1 MRTNIIAAIFL
12 CLQLFCMAIQA
23 NTIDSL
29 ENVLKGGKLS
39 NLEKVNTYCRLA
51 NENSKIDSFKT
62 SIYFYNEA
70 VSLSDKLNND
80 SLKIEVLNHMFN
92 FYYVTKVRD
101 LKKAK
106 ELIQEIIHINEKN
119 GTTLLLAQSYQRL
132 STFLRDE
139 GQLSEAVNF
148 NSKAFE
154 LFEKQGDK
162 RGLAGCYNQY
172 AILANMENKSE
183 VTLKYFLKANQII
196 KDINDEIT
204 EARLSTNIGKMYF
217 HLGIKDSSDRYF
229 DRSMEIWNKL
239 GRSDLM
245 AVTQINL
252 AQIYSA
258 DGKNQDLSYAKKLLE
273 KAKES
278 LMNIN
283 DSKYLCDV
291 YVALANI
298 EFQQNK
304 NIKAIFYMKK
314 AIELA
319 EAESYKKKLEDNY
332 LHISRMYFTLNDY
345 KNAYDNIAKYVN
357 LKDELDSIS
366 KTEEL
371 ARLQIQFDTKEK
383 EKEIENLK
391 KDKELSD
398 LTIAKQEREQIMAL
412 LGILLV
418 IAIAVFIFIG
428 YRNKT
433 KLNSELTEKSIV
445 IQEKNREILDSITY
459 AKRLQEAILP
469 ANKVVKEWLPESFIF
484 YKPKDIVS
492 GDFYWMESINSK
504 VYFAAI
510 DCTGHGVPGAMVS
523 LVGHNAINRCVKEY
537 KLTKPSDILDKLSYL
552 VEESLSKSN
561 EEVKDG
567 MDISLC
573 VLDLNTNSIEFS
585 GANNPLW
592 IIRNSELIE
601 VKGDKQPIGKHI
613 ERKPFTNHFIQTQ
626 KNDSIYLFTDGYA
639 DQFGG
644 EKGKKFKY
652 SQFKELLI
660 SIQHEPM
667 ERQRELISQSFE
679 SWKGSLEQL
688 DDVCVLGVKV

>member
-1 MRTNIIAAIFL
+1 MQLRLTILLLCFLSEFL
-12 CLQLFCMAIQA
+12 CIGSNQ
-23 NTIDSL
+23 IDSL
-29 ENVLKGGKLS
+29 LSALNNGELS
-39 NLEKVNTYCRLA
+39 NEEKVNTYCRLA
-51 NENSKIDSFKT
+51 NENSKIDSFKA
-62 SIYFYNEA
+62 SIHFYNEA
-70 VSLSDKLNND
+70 LNLSNQLNND
-80 SLKIEVLNHMFN
+80 SLKVEVLNYMFN

-106 ELIQEIIHINEKN
+106 ELLYEIIQINEKN
-119 GTTLLLAQSYQRL
+119 GTTILLAESYQRL

-139 GQLSEAVNF
+139 GQLSEAVVL

-154 LFEKQGDK
+154 LFEKEDNK

-172 AILANMENKSE
+172 AILANLENKRE
-183 VTLKYFLKANQII
+183 LTLKYFLKANSILKQIG
-196 KDINDEIT
+196 DEIS

-217 HLGIKDSSDRYF
+217 HLGLKDSSDKYF

-245 AVTQINL
+245 AVTKINL
-252 AQIYSA
+252 SQIYSA
-258 DGKNQDLSYAKKLLE
+258 EGENQDLNYAKKLLE
-273 KAKES
+273 EAKES
-278 LMNIN
+278 LIKIN
-283 DSKYLCDV
+283 DTKYLSDV
-291 YVALANI
+291 YVSLANI
-298 EFQQNK
+298 ENRQNK
-304 NIKAIFYMKK
+304 IVKAIFYMKK

-319 EAESYKKKLEDNY
+319 ESESYKKKLEDNY
-332 LHISRMYFTLNDY
+332 LHISKMYFSVNDY
-345 KNAYDNIAKYVN
+345 KNAYENIAKYVHLN
-357 LKDELDSIS
+357 NELDSIS
-366 KTEEL
+366 KAEEL

-391 KDKELSD
+391 KDKEVSD

-418 IAIAVFIFIG
+418 VAIAVFIFIG
-428 YRNKT
+428 YRNKA
-433 KLNSELTEKSIV
+433 KLNSELTEKNIV
-445 IQEKNREILDSITY
+445 IQEKNKEILDSITY

-469 ANKVVKEWLPESFIF
+469 PTKLVKEWLPESFIF

-492 GDFYWMESINSK
+492 GDFYWMESIHDK
-504 VYFAAI
+504 IYFAAI

-523 LVGHNAINRCVKEY
+523 LVGHNAINRCIKEFN
-537 KLTKPSDILDKLSYL
+537 LTKPSEILDKLSYL

-573 VLDLNTNSIEFS
+573 ALDLKTYSIEFS

-592 IIRNSELIE
+592 VLRDSELIE
-601 VKGDKQPIGKHI
+601 IKGDKQPIGKHI
-613 ERKPFTNHFIQTQ
+613 ERKAFTNHQITLQ
-626 KNDSIYLFTDGYA
+626 KNDSVYLFTDGYA

-660 SIQHEPM
+660 SIQNESM
-667 ERQRELISQSFE
+667 EKQRELISESFE
-679 SWKGSLEQL
+679 SWKGKLEQL
-688 DDVCVLGVKV
+688 DDVCVIGVRV